1 MKKAAFIFFFLCF
14 GLISHAQKLNLTIVG
29 ETETDNI
36 IINKIGYQKEHPNA
50 KSIVEE
56 INLTS
61 NNLTKIGYI
70 ENKVLENKKTT
81 DSTFVCKLFLGNK
94 IDSIRIS
101 LANNST
107 LKSLSLFEENKDTIT
122 LPYPEVEDFM
132 KLTLAKLEMKGY
144 ALAKLKLINIKK
156 QNNILIADLD
166 ISIEKQRQV
175 NDIVIKGYEKF
186 PVGFKLNIKRLYK
199 NEIFNQDNLNKVYKD
214 FEKIRFVKQVKYPEI
229 LFEKDSTKIYVYLEK
244 IKSNSFDGFIGFAND
259 TDKKITFNGFLDLNL
274 SNTINSG
281 ELFTLFWRSDGND
294 QKVFNIAFEIPYIF
308 KSPLGI
314 KANLNIF
321 KQDSTFQNT
330 KTAINIGYLLR
341 YNSRLYLGYQSTE
354 SSDIQNANSTNLSDY
369 TNYFITGNYEFFE
382 FKNDDILFPVKT
394 NANLTLGYGNRESNI
409 NTSNQIFAKVD
420 LDHNFYFNKKNC
432 FNLRSQNYYLKSD
445 DYLVNELYRFGGIYS
460 IQGFKE
466 NSLQGNLFASILTEY
481 RYIITPTIYIHS
493 IIDYGYFQDKS
504 TNNQGNLFGLGLGF
518 GLLTKNGILNLAYA
532 TGSSNDQAIVLANS
546 IVHFSFRT
554 KF

>member
-1 MKKAAFIFFFLCF
+1 MKKAAFIFFSLCF
-14 GLISHAQKLNLTIVG
+14 GLISYAQKLNLTIVG
-29 ETETDNI
+29 ESETDNT
-36 IINKIGYQKEHPNA
+36 IINKIGYQKEHLNA
-50 KSIVEE
+50 KSIVDE

-70 ENKVLENKKTT
+70 ENKVLENTKTT
-81 DSTFVCKLFLGNK
+81 DSTFICKLFLGNK

-101 LANNST
+101 LANNSE
-107 LKSLSLFEENKDTIT
+107 LKSLSLFDENKDTIT
-122 LPYPEVEDFM
+122 LAYPEVESFLN
-132 KLTLAKLEMKGY
+132 LTLGKLEMKGY
-144 ALAKLKLINIKK
+144 ALSKLKLINIKRK
-156 QNNILIADLD
+156 NNILVADLD
-166 ISIEKQRQV
+166 ISIEKKRQV
-175 NDIVIKGYEKF
+175 NDIVIKGYDKF
-186 PVGFKLNIKRLYK
+186 PIGFKENMKRLYK

-244 IKSNSFDGFIGFAND
+244 IKSNSFDGFVGFAND
-259 TDKKITFNGFLDLNL
+259 TDKDITFNGFLDLNL
-274 SNTINSG
+274 NNTLNSG
-281 ELFTLFWRSDGND
+281 ELFSLFWRSDGAD

-308 KSPLGI
+308 KSPIGL

-330 KTAINIGYLLR
+330 KTAINIGYFLR

-354 SSDIQNANSTNLSDY
+354 SSDIQNTNSSNLSDY
-369 TNYFITGNYEFFE
+369 TNYFVTSNYEFFD
-382 FKNDDILFPVKT
+382 FKNDDILFPIKT
-394 NANLTLGYGNRESNI
+394 NANLTLGFGNRESNI
-409 NTSNQIFAKVD
+409 NTSKQFFAKID

-445 DYLVNELYRFGGIYS
+445 YYLVNELYRFGGIYS

-481 RYIITPTIYIHS
+481 RYIITQTVYIHS

-504 TNNQGNLFGLGLGF
+504 TNNQGNLLGLGLGF
-518 GLLTKNGILNLAYA
+518 GILTKNGILNLAYA

-546 IVHFSFRT
+546 IVHISFRT